1 MKVTT
6 SEEYGLRCLLQLARE
21 HESGRALTLPEIAS
35 KEGMPIPNTA
45 KLLRRLRLAGIV
57 VSARGRTGG
66 YTLSRS
72 PREIDLSSALAALDG
87 PMFEHGDCSHY
98 SGSEQ
103 VCVRTSDCSVRSL
116 WVAVEGLMRA
126 ALGKVSLADLVSTE
140 EMARQRFGSAWEGKA
155 ELAAVWQSRRPL
167 ETAGAP
173 AKSAPVRNPQTSIPK
188 IEGDDWID

>member
-21 HESGRALTLPEIAS
+21 YEGGKALTLPEIAS

-66 YTLSRS
+66 YTLSRP
-72 PREIDLSSALAALDG
+72 PRETSLASALAALDG

-98 SGSEQ
+98 TGLEQ

-116 WVAVEGLMRA
+116 WVAVEDLMRT
-126 ALGKVSLADLVSTE
+126 ALAKVTLADLVSTE
-140 EMARQRFGSAWEGKA
+140 EMARERFGSAWEGKA
-155 ELAAVWQSRRPL
+155 ELPAAFLARRPL
-167 ETAGAP
+167 EVAGAQ
-173 AKSAPVRNPQTSIPK
+173 AKAAPVRNPQTSIPK